1 MTDSDG
7 GRTEADQ
14 SLGDLN
20 TSEMITSSE
29 STGRDK
35 PRASRRDTSAKD
47 TAGSNSRKRKRQLLN
62 ITQDQVT
69 DGPRRSERLSGGTKS
84 SSLRH
89 AHMTTALAAAVSAG
103 DMFTTLAVDQ
113 TT

>member
-14 SLGDLN
+14 SLGDFN
-20 TSEMITSSE
+20 TSEVITSSE

-35 PRASRRDTSAKD
+35 PRDSRRDTSAEE
-47 TAGSNSRKRKRQLLN
+47 TARGNLKKRKRQAP
-62 ITQDQVT
+62 TTAQEQVT
-69 DGPRRSERLSGGTKS
+69 DRPRRSERLSEETKS

-89 AHMTTALAAAVSAG
+89 AHMTTALAAAVYRQA
-103 DMFTTLAVDQ
+103 TCLQ
-113 TT
+113 HWQ